1 VFFPNRRTALSYLA
15 LLLPPLI
22 ITLLAFATLSGL
34 DEADMEVGI
43 PLDAALAPTPDP
55 LAEALAFFQEGV
67 AQQEAGN
74 YAAAEAAYR
83 SALAVEPAL
92 APVYNALGSLYV
104 AWQRPSEAIP
114 MYQQATQLEP
124 ETAEFWRNLGIVQA
138 NQGQTEAGIA
148 ALETAVAL
156 TPDDPML
163 HFELGQL
170 YAYEQRPE
178 LAQQAFNRVLDL
190 STDPALTAAVA
201 EQLRLLPP
209 P

>member
-1 VFFPNRRTALSYLA
+1 MFFPNRRTALSYLA

-22 ITLLAFATLSGL
+22 ITLLAFATLAGL
-34 DEADMEVGI
+34 DEPTWWWASRWMP
-43 PLDAALAPTPDP
+43 PLPLPDP
-55 LAEALAFFQEGV
+55 QAGALDFFQEGV

-83 SALAVEPAL
+83 SALAVDAAL

-124 ETAEFWRNLGIVQA
+124 ETAEFWRNLGIVLA
-138 NQGQTEAGIA
+138 NQGQTEQGIA

-156 TPDDPML
+156 TPDDP
-163 HFELGQL
+163 H
-170 YAYEQRPE
+170 A
-178 LAQQAFNRVLDL
+178 AF
-190 STDPALTAAVA
+190 
-201 EQLRLLPP
+201 
-209 P
+209 

>member
-1 VFFPNRRTALSYLA
+1 MFFPSRRMALGYLA
-15 LLLPPLI
+15 LLLPPLV

-34 DEADMEVGI
+34 DEADMVVGV

-67 AQQEAGN
+67 AQQEAGDF
-74 YAAAEAAYR
+74 AAAEAAYR
-83 SALAVEPAL
+83 SALAVDPAL

-104 AWQRPSEAIP
+104 AWQRPFEAIP
-114 MYQQATQLEP
+114 LYQQATRLEP

-138 NQGQTEAGIA
+138 NQGQTEAGIR

-156 TPDDPML
+156 TPDNPML
-163 HFELGQL
+163 HFVLGQL
-170 YAYEQRPE
+170 YAYVQQPE
-178 LAQQAFNRVLDL
+178 PARKAFNRVL
-190 STDPALTAAVA
+190 ALTADPTLTAAAA

-209 P
+209 